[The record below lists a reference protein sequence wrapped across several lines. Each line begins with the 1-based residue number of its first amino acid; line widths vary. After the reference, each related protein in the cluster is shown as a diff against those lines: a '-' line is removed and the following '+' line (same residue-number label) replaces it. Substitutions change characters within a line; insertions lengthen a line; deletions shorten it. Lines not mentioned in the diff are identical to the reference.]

1 MNGISA
7 VALALAQDTRAIEA
21 GCHTYAA
28 RNGKYTSLTTY
39 EKDTNGDIVGT
50 IEVPMAVGTVGG
62 VSGIHPIAK
71 VSKKILGVKTAN
83 ELAHVIASVGL
94 AQNFAAMRA
103 LATVGI
109 QKGHMKLHARNIAAA
124 AGAEGDM
131 IEKLAITL
139 VKEGKVTPSRASELL
154 KEMK

>member
-1 MNGISA
+1 MNLIT
-7 VALALAQDTRAIEA
+7 VIIAL
-21 GCHTYAA
+21 
-28 RNGKYTSLTTY
+28 
-39 EKDTNGDIVGT
+39 
-50 IEVPMAVGTVGG
+50 
-62 VSGIHPIAK
+62 VSGIIIGFCAAYFLR
-71 VSKKILGVKTAN
+71 ILHAKTAN

-131 IEKLAITL
+131 IEKLATAL

-154 KEMK
+154 KELK